1 MVERK
6 PAFVVHV
13 ETSSDMDV
21 ADRFVELDADDLGHA
36 GDRAP
41 MGQAMGNATPRS
53 AAYAQWQSCTSRAP
67 SSNATRGAPAPRK
80 LEKNPA
86 TKGSEMLYR
95 RYMNKHEINEMAQ
108 AALGAY
114 TDTGHWPDAYG
125 AARKYA
131 EETLGAKP
139 DSAQVFAAVTIAR
152 SNNKG
157 EE

>member
-1 MVERK
+1 
-6 PAFVVHV
+6 
-13 ETSSDMDV
+13 
-21 ADRFVELDADDLGHA
+21 
-36 GDRAP
+36 
-41 MGQAMGNATPRS
+41 
-53 AAYAQWQSCTSRAP
+53 
-67 SSNATRGAPAPRK
+67 
-80 LEKNPA
+80 
-86 TKGSEMLYR
+86 MLYR

-114 TDTGHWPDAYG
+114 TDTGCWPDAYA

-139 DSAQVFAAVTIAR
+139 DSAQIFAAVTIAK